1 MRYVARS
8 GIICKIKKCEI
19 TYGGV
24 LLLVKGES
32 NKNKDFDI
40 CCIRAAITGV
50 G

>member
-8 GIICKIKKCEI
+8 GIICKIKKCEN
-19 TYGGV
+19 THGGV

-32 NKNKDFDI
+32 NKNKDFGI